1 LRYNDTN
8 LTIRV
13 PRKLKEDA
21 ILLRIPLGPVCRH
34 AIKQQILNG
43 NGGLPVEN
51 IRSTK
56 QAVIVFNKIRPVLDA
71 LITESF
77 LYDLEQSADPLALL
91 KAKIVVIPDHFLRNY
106 VDFITGG
113 HFSEQVLRL
122 YLEEFESCTKNAKNA
137 EKVITSL
144 IA

>member
-1 LRYNDTN
+1 MPYNDTN
-8 LTIRV
+8 LTIRI
-13 PRKLKEDA
+13 PRSLKEEA
-21 ILLRIPLGPVCRH
+21 ILLRIPLGTVCRH

-71 LITESF
+71 LVTDKF
-77 LYDLEQSADPLALL
+77 LYELEHSADPLGQL

-122 YLEEFESCTKNAKNA
+122 YLEEFEPCTKNAENA

>member
-1 LRYNDTN
+1 MPHLDTW
-8 LTIRV
+8 IKFRV
-13 PRKLKEDA
+13 SRQLKEEA
-21 ILLRIPLGPVCRH
+21 ILLRIPLGTVCRH

-71 LITESF
+71 LITDKF
-77 LYDLEQSADPLALL
+77 LYELENSADPLAQL
-91 KAKIVVIPDHFLRNY
+91 KAKIGVIPDHFLRNY
-106 VDFITGG
+106 VDFVTGG

-122 YLEEFESCTKNAKNA
+122 YLEEFVPCSKNVENA
-137 EKVITSL
+137 EGKTTSQT
-144 IA
+144 A